1 MGKAGKGMV
10 SKITVERVAR
20 CPFSVAHEYAEE
32 FLREIDQRGA
42 EIRVRL
48 RDFVP
53 TRRGKLRR
61 RVRIVFDRRIDEAE
75 SGRAH
80 DAVAL
85 HWSAGTRFFPDFH
98 GTLRLRI
105 ASVDETL
112 LTLEGEYRPP
122 LGPLGAAF
130 DVLVGRR
137 IARSTMSELVGRIAK
152 AMERRE
158 DAYRASAAP
167 GGGTPP
173 AG

>member
-1 MGKAGKGMV
+1 MV
-10 SKITVERVAR
+10 SKIAVERIAR
-20 CPFSVAHEYAEE
+20 CPFSVAHDYAED
-32 FLREIDQRGA
+32 FLRQIDERGA
-42 EIRVRL
+42 EVRVRV

-61 RVRIVFDRRIDEAE
+61 RVRIVFERRLDESE
-75 SGRAH
+75 PGRPH

-85 HWSAGTRFFPDFH
+85 HWNAGTRLFPDFH
-98 GTLRLRI
+98 GELRLRI

-122 LGPLGAAF
+122 LGPLGAVF
-130 DVLVGRR
+130 DALVGRR
-137 IARSTMSELVGRIAK
+137 IARSTMSELLGRIAK

-158 DAYRASAAP
+158 EAYRAGAAAP
-167 GGGTPP
+167 GGGS

>member
-1 MGKAGKGMV
+1 MV

-20 CPFSVAHEYAEE
+20 CPFSVAHDYAED
-32 FLREIDQRGA
+32 FLREIDERGA
-42 EIRVRL
+42 EVRVRL

-61 RVRIVFDRRIDEAE
+61 RVRIVFDRRLDEGE
-75 SGRAH
+75 PGRQH

-85 HWSAGTRFFPDFH
+85 HWSAGTRLFPDFH
-98 GTLRLRI
+98 GALRLRI

-122 LGPLGAAF
+122 LGPLGAVF
-130 DVLVGRR
+130 DLVVGRR

-158 DAYRASAAP
+158 DAYRASVS
-167 GGGTPP
+167 GGGTSAP
-173 AG
+173 G